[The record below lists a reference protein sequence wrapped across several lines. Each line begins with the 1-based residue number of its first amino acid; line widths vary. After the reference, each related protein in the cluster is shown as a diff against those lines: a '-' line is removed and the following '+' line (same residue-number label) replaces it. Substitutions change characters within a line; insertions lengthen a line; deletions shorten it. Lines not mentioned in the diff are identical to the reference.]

1 MSTYGFRDDHK
12 SKFQKSY
19 FYLCS
24 PTLWICSRPLT
35 WTILNAQTGSDPYNI
50 HWVFSL
56 PFSGQGIMKPKET
69 VSLLGKETPVLNST
83 GSPIYW
89 LYNCACSVAQSCPTF
104 CDPMDC
110 SPPSSSIHGTSP
122 GEQTRAGCHFLLQG
136 IFVIQRLNPQL
147 LLCPLHWQADSELPE
162 SRLCNECLQIHYFI

>member
-56 PFSGQGIMKPKET
+56 PFSSKGIMKPKER
-69 VSLLGKETPVLNST
+69 VSLLGKETPILNST
-83 GSPIYW
+83 WSPIYW
-89 LYNCACSVAQSCPTF
+89 LYNCACSVARSYPTF

-110 SPPSSSIHGTSP
+110 SPLCSSIHGTSQARKW
-122 GEQTRAGCHFLLQG
+122 ELVAISFSKESSWSRDWTHSL
-136 IFVIQRLNPQL
+136 
-147 LLCPLHWQADSELPE
+147 LHWQA
-162 SRLCNECLQIHYFI
+162 RLWVTRKLTL